1 MNCTLLFCLAITD
14 KKNDIMAKVQLLA
27 VLSIDGCLTELQSR
41 KRLFRRLEDYGM
53 EEIRENALY
62 KLTPDY
68 SVSILQEWRE
78 KSGNTCY
85 LLEATAKNTEYANG
99 LLRMNVIDEII
110 LYIVPCIIGTG
121 RHLFKSVLP
130 ETEWRIAESRKYDD
144 GVMRLT
150 YQRKKRN

>member
-1 MNCTLLFCLAITD
+1 
-14 KKNDIMAKVQLLA
+14 MAKVQLLA
-27 VLSIDGCLTELQSR
+27 VLSIDGCLTELQPR
-41 KRLFRRLEDYGM
+41 KRLLRSPEDYGM
-53 EEIRENALY
+53 EEIRDNALY

-68 SVSILQEWRE
+68 SVSILQEWRK

-85 LLEATAKNTEYANG
+85 LLEATAKDAEYANG

-130 ETEWRIAESRKYDD
+130 ETEWQLAESRRYDD

-150 YQRKKRN
+150 YRRKKRN

>member
-1 MNCTLLFCLAITD
+1 
-14 KKNDIMAKVQLLA
+14 MAKVQLLA

-41 KRLFRRLEDYGM
+41 KRLFRSLEDYGM

-62 KLTPDY
+62 KLTSDY

>member
-1 MNCTLLFCLAITD
+1 
-14 KKNDIMAKVQLLA
+14 MAKVQLLA
-27 VLSIDGCLTELQSR
+27 VLSIDGCPTELQPR
-41 KRLFRRLEDYGM
+41 KRLLRSPEDYGM
-53 EEIRENALY
+53 GEIRNNALY
-62 KLTPDY
+62 RLTSDY

-121 RHLFKSVLP
+121 RHLFKSALP
-130 ETEWRIAESRKYDD
+130 ETEWRLAESRKYDD

-150 YQRKKRN
+150 YRRKARN